1 MRVPSHHSTKSA
13 QNYIPCTNWIW
24 NPIAFCCL
32 YQHHGIHLL
41 GTSEQIAEKCSFARQ
56 RSRNKR
62 IRLNVSILNWNR
74 TPNEGKKK
82 HTATHKIEILYVN
95 EMILYSCLKYLM
107 RLNIYVYCICM
118 HAYQRR
124 FRLLLLLFSLVQN
137 WNSAASSV
145 NIFINVQF

>member
-56 RSRNKR
+56 RSRNKNTFECKHFKLKSNTKR
-62 IRLNVSILNWNR
+62 SEKKNTQPHTKSKYCTWTKWYCIAVLNIWCVSTSMYIAYACM
-74 TPNEGKKK
+74 
-82 HTATHKIEILYVN
+82 HTKGDFGCCCYFFLWFEIEIQLLYP
-95 EMILYSCLKYLM
+95 LTFL
-107 RLNIYVYCICM
+107 
-118 HAYQRR
+118 
-124 FRLLLLLFSLVQN
+124 
-137 WNSAASSV
+137 
-145 NIFINVQF
+145 